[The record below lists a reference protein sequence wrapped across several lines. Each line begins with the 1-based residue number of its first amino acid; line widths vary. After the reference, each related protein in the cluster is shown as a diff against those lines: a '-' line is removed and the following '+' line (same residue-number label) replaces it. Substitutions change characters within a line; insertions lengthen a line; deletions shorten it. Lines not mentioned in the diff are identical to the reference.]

1 MNFSVPDETN
11 NKAIRAMLF
20 IIKKINA
27 SSSAQKQTRFETVM
41 LERIER
47 AGVFMKLN
55 DALEESLSDIAG
67 NFAENAIKAIA
78 NYGISLPGSQFK
90 PGDLVTQREF
100 LYMLA
105 RSTGWYMDYDVSD
118 SFDNNLYSY
127 LKGSGIVK
135 EGDRKPSSVV
145 SKQDAAVFIVRALKY
160 NRIADLSTLFSLS
173 FSDSSSILKSNYGY
187 VAIAYGLKIIG
198 DDEGAFNPNM
208 SITRADAAVYIYN
221 LLNIGF

>member
-1 MNFSVPDETN
+1 MPYPNGNEVPD
-11 NKAIRAMLF
+11 
-20 IIKKINA
+20 IKLVYALDNSKPANI
-27 SSSAQKQTRFETVM
+27 
-41 LERIER
+41 
-47 AGVFMKLN
+47 
-55 DALEESLSDIAG
+55 DALSGKLLDYSGKPYTEKIIPEYTDIAG

-198 DDEGAFNPNM
+198 DDEGVFNPNM